1 MALFTAKVNYLKA
14 SAKKLRPFAQALKG
28 KKIDEAE
35 WIIKNSGLGHAPEF
49 WHALTNA
56 LSMAKSKGEAVTDAT
71 VSQIAV
77 SDGPR
82 LKRFRPVARGRS
94 AGYRHTLSHL
104 SLTIQ
109 TDAVKKTKKPKAPR
123 DIKEKNGS
131 QS

>member
-1 MALFTAKVNYLKA
+1 MAIFTAKVNYLKA

-56 LSMAKSKGEAVTDAT
+56 LAMAKSKGEATAEAT
-71 VSQIAV
+71 VTQVAV
-77 SDGPR
+77 NDGPR

-94 AGYRHTLSHL
+94 AGYKHTLSHL

-109 TDAVKKTKKPKAPR
+109 TDAVTKSKIQKPPR
-123 DIKEKNGS
+123 KNRVE
-131 QS
+131 

>member
-1 MALFTAKVNYLKA
+1 MAFITSRINYLKA

-56 LSMAKSKGEAVTDAT
+56 LAMAKSKGETVADAS
-71 VSQIAV
+71 VAQIAIC
-77 SDGPR
+77 DGPR

-94 AGYRHTLSHL
+94 AGYRHSLSHL
-104 SLTIQ
+104 TLTIQ
-109 TDAVKKTKKPKAPR
+109 TDATITAKKPRPSR
-123 DIKEKNGS
+123 NIKEQNGS
-131 QS
+131 